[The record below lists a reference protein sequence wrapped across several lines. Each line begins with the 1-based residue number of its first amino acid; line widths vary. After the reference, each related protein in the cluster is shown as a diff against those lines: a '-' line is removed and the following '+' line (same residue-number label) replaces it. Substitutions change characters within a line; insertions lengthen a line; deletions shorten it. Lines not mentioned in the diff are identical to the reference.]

1 MKIVPFHPKHA
12 PAFYHLNIEWLET
25 YFYVEAFDK
34 EVLSA
39 PEKYIIEPGGHVFF
53 VIEEDLV
60 VGTVA
65 LMKARDGVFELT
77 KMAVLPNER
86 GKGIGQALVKY
97 CIDFAYKNSF
107 NKLLLYSNTELENA
121 LYIYRK
127 FGFVEI
133 PVEDNCPYE
142 RSDIKM
148 EVPLS

>member
-1 MKIVPFHPKHA
+1 
-12 PAFYHLNIEWLET
+12 
-25 YFYVEAFDK
+25 
-34 EVLSA
+34 
-39 PEKYIIEPGGHVFF
+39 
-53 VIEEDLV
+53 
-60 VGTVA
+60 
-65 LMKARDGVFELT
+65 
-77 KMAVLPNER
+77 MAVLPNER